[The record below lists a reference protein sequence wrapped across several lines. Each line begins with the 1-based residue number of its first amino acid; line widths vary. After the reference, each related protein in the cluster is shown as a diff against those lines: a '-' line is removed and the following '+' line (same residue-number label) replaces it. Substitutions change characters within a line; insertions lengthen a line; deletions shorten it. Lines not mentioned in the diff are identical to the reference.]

1 MAPKKQRDDD
11 RAKKTLYVTGFN
23 PKLTKKHLLKELFSQ
38 GGPVKDITMFDTH
51 AYVLFQHEESVPY
64 CLALFNEVELF
75 GDKLRL
81 NPRYR
86 SDETFSYMKY
96 LAAVRAKMRDEYAQ
110 VKPPRLPPKNYSSDK
125 HKDRSNR
132 KSKDARKTRRDSDTL
147 KVNFD
152 KTIDK
157 VANHASAHNETSRS
171 DVSKASSRKR
181 GKRGG
186 KRGGKPRKIQKIV
199 RHLL

>member
-1 MAPKKQRDDD
+1 MMAPKKQRDDD

-23 PKLTKKHLLKELFSQ
+23 PKLMKRHLLQELFSQ

-86 SDETFSYMKY
+86 SGDTFCYMKY
-96 LAAVRAKMRDEYAQ
+96 LSEVRAKMRDQYAQ
-110 VKPPRLPPKNYSSDK
+110 VKPPRLPPKKYPRDK
-125 HKDRSNR
+125 QRNTPNR
-132 KSKDARKTRRDSDTL
+132 KSNVERETRRSSG
-147 KVNFD
+147 NFRD
-152 KTIDK
+152 NTDRTTNK
-157 VANHASAHNETSRS
+157 VADHASPRKETNRS
-171 DVSKASSRKR
+171 DISKTNTKR
-181 GKRGG
+181 RG
-186 KRGGKPRKIQKIV
+186 KRGGKPRKIQKKV
-199 RHLL
+199 RYLL